1 MRRRQPNSRMCFV
14 CGMQNPIGLKIIF
27 EGDGKCVWA
36 RFTAKEE
43 HQGYPGVLHGGI
55 TFALLDEV
63 IGRAA
68 MELDDSSP
76 WMMTARAEMRYR
88 QPVPLGEELT
98 LVGEITRVR
107 SRAVEGHG
115 ELRLSDGSVAV
126 EATAMYVKVPQSLA
140 DQMKDRME
148 EEMKYWRIVED

>member
-14 CGMQNPIGLKIIF
+14 CGMQNPIGLKLIF
-27 EGDGKCVWA
+27 EGDGQRVWA
-36 RFTAKEE
+36 SFTAKEE

-68 MELDDSSP
+68 MELDESSP

-88 QPVPLGEELT
+88 KPVPIGQELT
-98 LVGEITRVR
+98 LVGQITRVR
-107 SRAVEGHG
+107 SRAVEGRG

-126 EATAMYVKVPQSLA
+126 EAEAMYVKVPASLVE
-140 DQMKDRME
+140 QMKDRME